1 MRSRRS
7 LFAIPYVVWMALFVV
22 APIIMVV
29 IYAFTTADFAPT
41 VSNFVG
47 MGTYL
52 SIFTRSFQLAII
64 ATVICLLIGYPI
76 SYMMA
81 KEGPRFQRLATVL
94 IMLPM
99 WVNFLLRTYAWM
111 SILENN
117 GLLNQFFD
125 AIGLFD
131 LINGIFGTDIEY
143 FRMIRTQG
151 AVVLGMVYNYL
162 PFMILPIYSVIV
174 KLDNSLVEAARDLG
188 ANSATVFRK
197 VMSTEDTIQEFAPA
211 LRTDAQAKALKTAL
225 QMLGDLT
232 GFDISYFDFDGAG
245 YVKTAT
251 EVSSDN
257 SALMR
262 NIRRHEQA
270 LEGAIAGICRAA
282 MAASRSLGAE
292 LPEEGDVRV
301 TFDDSI
307 ITDTSA
313 EKQQNMAEVAAG
325 LMEAWEYHAKW
336 YGEDESAG
344 RKHAATRGAL
354 VRTSAA
360 TSFSV

>member
-131 LINGIFGTDIEY
+131 LINAIGAQLADDPSQYVPITY

-151 AVVLGMVYNYL
+151 AVVLRMVYNYL
-162 PFMILPIYSVIV
+162 RFMILPIYSVIV

-188 ANSATVFRK
+188 ANSVTVFRK
-197 VMSTEDTIQEFAPA
+197 VIFPLSLPGILSGVTMVFVPAVSTFAISR
-211 LRTDAQAKALKTAL
+211 LLGGGTHM
-225 QMLGDLT
+225 MLGDLIEQQFL
-232 GFDISYFDFDGAG
+232 GGAYNPHLG
-245 YVKTAT
+245 
-251 EVSSDN
+251 
-257 SALMR
+257 SAIALVMMVIVIICMGIMNR
-262 NIRRHEQA
+262 FGEGEEQA
-270 LEGAIAGICRAA
+270 VL
-282 MAASRSLGAE
+282 L
-292 LPEEGDVRV
+292 
-301 TFDDSI
+301 
-307 ITDTSA
+307 
-313 EKQQNMAEVAAG
+313 
-325 LMEAWEYHAKW
+325 
-336 YGEDESAG
+336 
-344 RKHAATRGAL
+344 
-354 VRTSAA
+354 
-360 TSFSV
+360 